1 MTRARLTGVEIRE
14 PLVVRAD
21 RWVREEGLRNL
32 HYVSGSINVSV
43 QSLLAAYPGSLDL
56 VSVLMPDPWFK
67 TRHKKRRLLQ
77 PELVKQLAAYMRPG
91 ARFIVMSDVQEAA
104 EDMVRVLDESS
115 AFSSWDGIWV
125 DNPLP
130 VATEREASC
139 MSRGERIYRAVF
151 ERV

>member
-1 MTRARLTGVEIRE
+1 M
-14 PLVVRAD
+14 
-21 RWVREEGLRNL
+21 
-32 HYVSGSINVSV
+32 
-43 QSLLAAYPGSLDL
+43 
-56 VSVLMPDPWFK
+56 K
-67 TRHKKRRLLQ
+67 
-77 PELVKQLAAYMRPG
+77 PG
-91 ARFIVMSDVQEAA
+91 ARFFVMSDVQEAA